1 MSHLNITELVDNC
14 VLQQIQDVY
23 SKFTGMA
30 AIVIDKHGLPV
41 TKASGSP
48 RFCFALSCGSE
59 LGQKRCDKCDCN
71 EFLYMLEKGT
81 ESCYVCHAGLVFY
94 VAPIVVN
101 DKIVGGFISGKEQTN
116 ETDKGQEFLSDF
128 SKIITEAAHSNF
140 LALQRSRYLEEQ
152 SAASRLCMGKRVPEL
167 KETEYHVRTMLEQ
180 LMDHIR
186 DKNRR
191 THFTLQIDETVP
203 PYVMGDPEQI
213 AQILYQLLES
223 NRNLAK
229 NDSSINGR
237 KVSIAVNSQKKFYST
252 WLVVEVEDTGT
263 SISDQALEELQK
275 ELTKENWEDENITE
289 IGLQKIVAMVHQM
302 FGEIEVRKAQGGWI
316 IYTVRLPQLEV
327 SGE

>member
-30 AIVIDKHGLPV
+30 AIVIDKHGLPI

-59 LGQKRCDKCDCN
+59 LGQKRCEKCDCN
-71 EFLYMLEKGT
+71 GFLNMMEKGT

-101 DKIVGGFISGKEQTN
+101 DEIVGGFISGKEQMN
-116 ETDKGQEFLSDF
+116 EIDKGQEFLSDF
-128 SKIITEAAHSNF
+128 SKIITEVAHSNF
-140 LALQRSRYLEEQ
+140 FALQRSRYLEEQ
-152 SAASRLCMGKRVPEL
+152 SAASRSCMGKSTPEL

-180 LMDHIR
+180 LMEHIR

-191 THFTLQIDETVP
+191 THFTLRIDETVP
-203 PYVMGDPEQI
+203 QYVMGDSEQI

-223 NRNLAK
+223 NRRDLAK
-229 NDSSINGR
+229 NDSINER

-252 WLVVEVEDTGT
+252 WLVFEVEDTGT
-263 SISDQALEELQK
+263 SITDQALEELQK
-275 ELTKENWEDENITE
+275 ELTKENWEDDNITE
-289 IGLQKIVAMVHQM
+289 IGLQIIVAMVHQM
-302 FGEIEVRKAQGGWI
+302 FGEIEVRKAQRGGI
-316 IYTVRLPQLEV
+316 VYTIRLPQLEV